1 MRAIGYFSEP
11 SSPRAASKHGAGLP
25 SGIGGQLQTSEGAPG
40 EGAGRVAAADTLS
53 LSAQNDRFLHYCE
66 NNGYEAAAAFLDSDL
81 TGTRPGFQQLL
92 RYLDEPEKGF
102 VTVVVAGFVH
112 LGESP
117 VDAAR
122 GYFQITARAAQIVS
136 LAEGLLDDNQVLEI
150 WNGFRAQSELSD
162 KVRSAMRKRAVQGQV
177 LGRPPYGYAV
187 GEDRR
192 LQVVEH
198 EAEVVRHIFQLYLDG
213 LGIRRIAKRLNEEGF
228 RTRRDGRWSMVS
240 LRDLLRNRTYVGTY
254 ARFGVKVPGNHA
266 AIIREADFKA
276 VQEATERRRTKGS
289 STEKPQPSQFLL
301 SGLVYCADT
310 DAKMIGVTRRQRWTR
325 RDGEVA
331 KNTYRYY
338 QSEARTNQSVGDY
351 HTRRADELEAEVVKH
366 LTGDIPG
373 AVQPVVL
380 TAGDADAIAAEIA
393 GAQSRIQGRLRGV
406 EKRLQEHL
414 DSAARGAVPRDEVR
428 ATANDLVHEFQQA
441 QDELAG
447 LQRRSAAQSSEDE
460 RRRYREQQLS
470 RLRGDWDDLPFDERQ
485 ALLRDIVEK
494 VIVDVDGVRTIL
506 RA

>member
-1 MRAIGYFSEP
+1 LSAAKADLPSEKGGSTQDVRTPPKPLAEGP
-11 SSPRAASKHGAGLP
+11 SS
-25 SGIGGQLQTSEGAPG
+25 TN
-40 EGAGRVAAADTLS
+40 LS
-53 LSAQNDRFLHYCE
+53 LSAQNDRFLHHCE

-81 TGTRPGFQQLL
+81 SGARPGFQQLL
-92 RYLDEPEKGF
+92 SYLDEPEKGF
-102 VTVVVAGFVH
+102 VTVVIASFAH

-117 VDAAR
+117 VAAAR

-136 LAEGLLDDNQVLEI
+136 LTEGLLDDNQVLEL
-150 WNGFRAQSELSD
+150 WASRRAQSELGD
-162 KVRSAMRKRAVQGQV
+162 KVRSAMRKRAVQGKA
-177 LGRPPYGYAV
+177 LGRPPYGYSV
-187 GEDRR
+187 GADRR

-198 EAEVVRHIFQLYLDG
+198 EAEVVRYIFKLNLDG

-240 LRDLLRNRTYVGTY
+240 LRDLLRNRAYLGTY
-254 ARFGVKVPGNHA
+254 ARFGVKVPGNHP
-266 AIIREADFKA
+266 AIIRDADFKA
-276 VQEATERRRTKGS
+276 VQEATERRRTNPSPAKGS
-289 STEKPQPSQFLL
+289 GAVKAKPSQFLL

-310 DAKMIGVTRRQRWTR
+310 NAKMIGVTRRQRWTR

-331 KNTYRYY
+331 QNTYRYY

-351 HTRRADELEAEVVKH
+351 HTRRADDLEAEVVKH
-366 LTGDIPG
+366 LTGDTPG

-393 GAQSRIQGRLRGV
+393 NAQSRIQGRLRGV
-406 EKRLQEHL
+406 EKRLQDHL

-428 ATANDLVHEFQQA
+428 TTANDLVHEFQQA

-470 RLRGDWDDLPFDERQ
+470 RLRGDWESLPFDERQ
-485 ALLRDIVEK
+485 ALLRDIIEK
-494 VIVDVDGVRTIL
+494 IVVDVDGVRTIL

>member
-1 MRAIGYFSEP
+1 
-11 SSPRAASKHGAGLP
+11 
-25 SGIGGQLQTSEGAPG
+25 
-40 EGAGRVAAADTLS
+40 
-53 LSAQNDRFLHYCE
+53 
-66 NNGYEAAAAFLDSDL
+66 
-81 TGTRPGFQQLL
+81 
-92 RYLDEPEKGF
+92 
-102 VTVVVAGFVH
+102 
-112 LGESP
+112 
-117 VDAAR
+117 
-122 GYFQITARAAQIVS
+122 
-136 LAEGLLDDNQVLEI
+136 
-150 WNGFRAQSELSD
+150 
-162 KVRSAMRKRAVQGQV
+162 
-177 LGRPPYGYAV
+177 
-187 GEDRR
+187 
-192 LQVVEH
+192 
-198 EAEVVRHIFQLYLDG
+198 
-213 LGIRRIAKRLNEEGF
+213 
-228 RTRRDGRWSMVS
+228 
-240 LRDLLRNRTYVGTY
+240 
-254 ARFGVKVPGNHA
+254 
-266 AIIREADFKA
+266 
-276 VQEATERRRTKGS
+276 
-289 STEKPQPSQFLL
+289 SQFLL